1 MNVSTTSTTDPVN
14 MYNYVNSLVFNPIVF
29 IIIILIIIGYF
40 VLFSSLG
47 NSSETS
53 IGNTGTDADKGQK
66 IIGIIPIV

>member
-1 MNVSTTSTTDPVN
+1 MNVSTTSTTDPIN
-14 MYNYVNSLVFNPIVF
+14 MYDYVNSLVFNPIVF

-53 IGNTGTDADKGQK
+53 IGNTGKENDFSF
-66 IIGIIPIV
+66 